1 MLAASP
7 ASSSRSPRAG
17 ELSAAVVGEAVT
29 VVGHHEV
36 CWLFHSTAM
45 VADYDGAVAALT
57 DLVGLEVL
65 EYGESAEPGI
75 GRRGGM
81 VWAGDNAIEIG
92 QPIVDGGAA
101 QFVSRFGGGMH
112 SIALQVADLGATVA
126 FLEENGVRIAARPR
140 PEMCFTDPR
149 DTGGVFL
156 QWSCFEL
163 EVDPRFGASRP
174 AATAHTLAPATHH
187 AFVGAL
193 VENPAAWADRLATL
207 LGTSVTFER
216 ADAPPGQ
223 PAAGVS
229 LGDCTLALYRLPGD
243 EGPALWG
250 RHYGRARTHLMALRV
265 DDLDAAAAAMTG
277 AGVAVVRSDADLVV
291 LDPAAT
297 GGVQVALT
305 GSLLPGDPRL

>member
-1 MLAASP
+1 M
-7 ASSSRSPRAG
+7 G
-17 ELSAAVVGEAVT
+17 EGVT
-29 VVGHHEV
+29 VGGRHEV
-36 CWLFHSTAM
+36 RWLFHSTAM
-45 VADYDGAVAALT
+45 VADYDVAVAALT
-57 DLVGLEVL
+57 HLVGLEVL

-81 VWAGDNAIEIG
+81 AWAGDNAIEIG

-112 SIALQVADLGATVA
+112 SIALQVADLEATVA
-126 FLEENGVRIAARPR
+126 FLEGNGVRIAARPR

-174 AATAHTLAPATHH
+174 AAAPHGLAPATHH

-193 VENPAAWADRLATL
+193 VENPAEWADRLATL
-207 LGTSVTFER
+207 LGTTVTFER
-216 ADAPPGQ
+216 ADSPPGQ

-243 EGPALWG
+243 EGLALWG
-250 RHYGRARTHLMALRV
+250 RQYGRARTHLMALRV
-265 DDLDAAAAAMTG
+265 DDLDAAAAALVG

-291 LDPAAT
+291 LDPAAA